1 MKLNNL
7 FEHFGTIKLAQNAE
21 AVLPPVVV
29 FPELDNSNSYLQYR
43 FTTNLAAARAIA
55 AGDVP
60 FKKIVPW
67 EQYLTVVGYTPEE
80 IETVKLA
87 AEQSGM
93 KMEMLNTEPSHEP
106 DWVNTKSPVMPFH
119 MSEHKR
125 KTVAKNAELFEN
137 TGKQVLVV
145 YPGRF
150 QPVHRGHSAVFNKLQ
165 EEFGSNVFMATSDKT
180 EPNKSPFNFYDKSLM
195 ARAAGIPS
203 DKFVQVKNPYSPT
216 EITKLYDPNNTVLIL
231 VVGAKDMVDDPRFK
245 FANKKDGSP
254 SYLQKFKDIAVAEP
268 MSKHGY
274 IMEAP
279 TVEFL
284 VLGHPLT
291 SATQVRD
298 MYAKSDNVKRD
309 RILKDLFEQNS
320 AELRQ
325 LFDSKFGTV
334 QETINESAH
343 SDEIVNHM
351 RNFLKIAK
359 RVLQLDH
366 LPKIIWTS
374 SSTAQGERPTFGK
387 FQNDNNT
394 ITVSIVNRH
403 PIDIMRTVAHELTHY
418 KQDITKGLNA
428 SSGDT
433 GSPEEDE
440 ANAMAGRIMR
450 HFNEKYPNAFET
462 KPMVSEDLAN
472 TSKPKMN
479 PTDIEASLSKG
490 SDVQKPQPNK
500 FGKLAKNLAIGM
512 IGRQAGKAIAGP
524 IGGIVGGAIASALTR
539 ESTDEEVWDKPNPV
553 KTHKKLSAEDKAAAK
568 RRAKAA
574 GRKYPNMVDN
584 IWAARR

>member
-1 MKLNNL
+1 MKLNDL
-7 FEHFGTIKLAQNAE
+7 FEQFGSTKLAQNAE
-21 AVLPPVVV
+21 AVIPPVAI
-29 FPELDNSNSYLQYR
+29 FPDLDNSNSYLQYR
-43 FTTNLAAARAIA
+43 FTTNMAAARAVA

-80 IETVKLA
+80 IETVRLA

-93 KMEMLNTEPSHEP
+93 RMEMLNTTPSHEP
-106 DWVNTKSPVMPFH
+106 DWVNKVSPVMPFH
-119 MSEHKR
+119 MSETKR
-125 KTVAKNAELFEN
+125 KTNGKGLFESD
-137 TGKQVLVV
+137 GKQVLVV

-150 QPVHRGHSAVFNKLQ
+150 QPVHRGHGAVFNALQ
-165 EEFGSNVFMATSDKT
+165 EEFGGNVFMATSDKI
-180 EPNKSPFNFYDKSLM
+180 EPDRSPFSYADKSLM

-203 DKFVQVKNPYSPT
+203 DKFVKVKNPYSPI

-245 FANKKDGSP
+245 FGNKKDGSP
-254 SYLQKFKDIAVAEP
+254 SYLQKFKDIAVAKP

-284 VLGHPLT
+284 VLGHPVT
-291 SATQVRD
+291 SATQVRNL
-298 MYAKSDNVKRD
+298 YAKSDNVKRD
-309 RILKDLFEQNS
+309 RILKDLFEQNRV
-320 AELRQ
+320 ELRQ
-325 LFDSKFGTV
+325 LFDSKFGSV
-334 QETINESAH
+334 QETISESLH
-343 SDEIVNHM
+343 SDQIVDHM
-351 RNFLKIAK
+351 RNFLKIAQ
-359 RVLQLDH
+359 RELQLPQ

-374 SSTAQGERPTFGK
+374 SSTAHGERPTFGK

-403 PIDIMRTVAHELTHY
+403 PIDIMRTLAHELTHY

-428 SSGDT
+428 NSGDT

-450 HFNEKYPNAFET
+450 HFDEKYPHAFET
-462 KPMVSEDLAN
+462 KPVVSEA
-472 TSKPKMN
+472 
-479 PTDIEASLSKG
+479 
-490 SDVQKPQPNK
+490 
-500 FGKLAKNLAIGM
+500 
-512 IGRQAGKAIAGP
+512 
-524 IGGIVGGAIASALTR
+524 
-539 ESTDEEVWDKPNPV
+539 EVWDKPNPV
-553 KTHKKLSAEDKAAAK
+553 KKHKKLDADDKAAAK